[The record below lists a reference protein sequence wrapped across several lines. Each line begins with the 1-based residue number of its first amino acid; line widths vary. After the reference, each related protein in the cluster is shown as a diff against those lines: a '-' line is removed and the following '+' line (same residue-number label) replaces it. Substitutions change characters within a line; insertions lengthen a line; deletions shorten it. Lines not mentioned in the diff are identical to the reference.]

1 MTRSFPGRSSQ
12 ASVWLALAM
21 LLWLTGC
28 SPLPPLEG
36 RSETQQLPVAQARQT
51 ALGEMVSPLVA
62 QHDDI
67 DGFHALRNARDA
79 FAARLLLAESAERT
93 LDVQYYIWH
102 DDITGSLLYRALLDA
117 ADRGVRVRML
127 LDDTNTTGLDH
138 KLAALDAHPN
148 IEVRLFNPFVIRS
161 PRFVGYLTDFSRANR
176 RMHNKSFTADNQA
189 TIIGGRNIGDEYF
202 GAATDMAFSDL
213 DVLAIGPIVQDVS
226 SDFDRYW
233 SSRSAYPASRLI
245 DSAGREGTARLEAQL
260 DELLA
265 QPEARGYL
273 QALEEEPL
281 IQRLREG
288 RLPLIWAEAKMVSDD
303 PAKGLGEADDEALLT
318 GRIRGLLG
326 PPEQAVYLVS
336 PYFVPMDKGTR
347 LFTDLEAHGV
357 DVTIL
362 TNALEATDVGA
373 VHAGY
378 AKHRRELLEAGVRL
392 FELKRQPGAPGRS
405 EAAGPFGS
413 KGASLHAKTF
423 SVDGKRLFVGSFNF
437 DPRSA
442 KLNTELGFVIESPE
456 LAQEMAE
463 VFREDIPGNAYEVR
477 LDDNDDLVWLERTD
491 DGTIRH
497 HSEPNVGL
505 LRRGWVTFIS
515 VLPIDWM
522 L

>member
-1 MTRSFPGRSSQ
+1 MTRSFPDSWRSG
-12 ASVWLALAM
+12 ATWLVLAT
-21 LLWLTGC
+21 LLSLTGC

-36 RSETQQLPVAQARQT
+36 RSQTQHLPEAQAKDT

-62 QHDDI
+62 QHDGI
-67 DGFHALRNARDA
+67 SGFHLLRNARDA
-79 FAARLLLAESAERT
+79 FAARLLLAESAEQT

-127 LDDTNTTGLDH
+127 LDDTNTIGLDD

-161 PRFVGYLTDFSRANR
+161 PRFVGFITDFSRANR
-176 RMHNKSFTADNQA
+176 RMHNKSFTVDNQA

-202 GAATDMAFSDL
+202 GAATDVTFSDL
-213 DVLAIGPIVQDVS
+213 DVLAIGPVVQEVS
-226 SDFDRYW
+226 SDFDLYW
-233 SSRSAYPASRLI
+233 ASRSSYPASRLI
-245 DSAGREGTARLEAQL
+245 DSVGREGTARLDHQL
-260 DELLA
+260 SQLLEE
-265 QPEARGYL
+265 PEARGYL
-273 QALEEEPL
+273 AALEESEL
-281 IQRLREG
+281 VQRLQDG
-288 RLPLIWAEAKMVSDD
+288 RLALVWAEARMVSDD
-303 PAKGLGEADDEALLT
+303 PAKGLGEVGDEALLT

-326 PPEQAVYLVS
+326 RPQDEVYLVS
-336 PYFVPMDKGTR
+336 PYFVPVERGTR
-347 LFTDLEAHGV
+347 LFTELEARGV

-362 TNALEATDVGA
+362 TNALEATDVAA

-378 AKHRRELLEAGVRL
+378 AKHRRELLESGVRL
-392 FELKRQPGAPGRS
+392 FELKRLPGAPGRS
-405 EAAGPFGS
+405 QAAGPFGS

-423 SVDGKRLFVGSFNF
+423 AVDGERLFVGSFNF

-456 LAQEMAE
+456 FAEEMAE
-463 VFREDIPGNAYEVR
+463 FFRTSVIDNAYEVR
-477 LDDNDDLVWLERTD
+477 LDEEGGMYWLEQAAE
-491 DGTIRH
+491 GTRRH
-497 HSEPNVGL
+497 DSEPNVGL
-505 LRRGWVTFIS
+505 LRRAWVNVLS